1 MLDYQQSSL
10 YKKNLEVSSMTKE
23 FQAQPKTVMT
33 IKELAAYLRLHQSTI
48 YRLVKCGQLPA
59 FKIGSDWRFTLE
71 EIEAWVKRQPR
82 AAEGK

>member
-1 MLDYQQSSL
+1 
-10 YKKNLEVSSMTKE
+10 MTKE